1 MKDAATAD
9 ISVGGPHLVAEA
21 IRAGL
26 VDEYWMLI
34 CPIIVGGGTPFLP
47 DGVRVP
53 LELLAKR
60 EFGNGVVSLRYAV
73 SL

>member
-1 MKDAATAD
+1 MDGATAD
-9 ISVGGPHLVAEA
+9 ISVGGPQLAADA

-34 CPIIVGGGTPFLP
+34 RPIIVGGGTTFLP

-60 EFGNGVVSLRYAV
+60 EFGGGEVYLRYAV